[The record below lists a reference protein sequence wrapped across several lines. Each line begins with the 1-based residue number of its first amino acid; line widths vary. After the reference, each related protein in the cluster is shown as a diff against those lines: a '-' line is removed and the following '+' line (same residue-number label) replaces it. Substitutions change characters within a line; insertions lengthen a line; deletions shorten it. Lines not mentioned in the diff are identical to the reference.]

1 MVRDLAYAVSTA
13 LDPEDRRAWERDLVT
28 FYLDALAGT
37 GAFVSSFEQTLQ
49 SKGAHLSTGITCPL
63 LDRNRHDRLGRD
75 HVVHRASV
83 AAAAA
88 FRIGRPVRCFIF
100 NVVVRSDCSALSRVW
115 QIVSWVTRQPG
126 RCG

>member
-1 MVRDLAYAVSTA
+1 MVRALAYAVSTA

-83 AAAAA
+83 AAAVA
-88 FRIGRPVRCFIF
+88 FPHRP
-100 NVVVRSDCSALSRVW
+100 SSALLHFQCCCQVRLFGV
-115 QIVSWVTRQPG
+115 VE
-126 RCG
+126 